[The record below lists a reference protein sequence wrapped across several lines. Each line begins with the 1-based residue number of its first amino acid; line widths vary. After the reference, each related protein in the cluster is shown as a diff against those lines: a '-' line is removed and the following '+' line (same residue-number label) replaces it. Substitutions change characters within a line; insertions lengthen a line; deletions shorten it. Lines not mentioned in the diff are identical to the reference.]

1 MSNKTTK
8 EEDED
13 FMIQCDA
20 PNCGKWYYAHEQS
33 PPITPQQASQ
43 YEKYH
48 CEECIPY
55 HGPST
60 FKTRRVGLRKRKR
73 INFVLLNDPGS
84 LDDGGNGSYNETLL
98 TSNAVSTNDGQEL
111 DFGSI
116 LNQRTNKNIFN
127 TENSF
132 LLQLNNNTEELNEEY
147 AMKFGFNRPILFDN
161 KSPSQLGLRL
171 PTSTT
176 TSVVQDDGN
185 TTTKPFT
192 YSNVAKLVGPYRRIQ
207 VIDTSTQLTTTYTLD
222 EWVNY
227 LNIPSNERERILNV
241 ITLEFSQTPLGELVN
256 EPQFARS
263 LDFVYMYWPICVDDL
278 KCVNGDD
285 RVVSDMDIN
294 CKEDIITGSVKR
306 LDESPPLPPQ
316 QLVEESNVMDDN
328 CKEDTTTTSNSSEAT
343 LNATDCVDNLE
354 DLAAATVATAIQ
366 ETKEQQDNEEEDIAQ
381 QQQDNEEDEDDI
393 AQQLE
398 DLNKEQPRV
407 AKYCLMSAAGSYTDF
422 HVDFGGTSVWYHVYH
437 GSKRFYFIEPTSK
450 NLKIYSKWAT
460 DKSIKYQFLPDI
472 IKASGGE
479 VYEVT
484 LKQGQTMFIASGWIH
499 AVYTPQDSLVFGGN
513 FVHEHSL
520 EMQLTI
526 YRLEK
531 QMKVGNQ
538 YKFPNYQKLMW
549 YVAFGFLRKIKSMG
563 GDDKEIQDDQYQQ
576 RQVQAI
582 CSTYP
587 PHILRGYLALAKE
600 LQRWS
605 SSREKRTIEQYP
617 ENMNVSKVASDLGSL
632 MKLCTGA
639 SQLKGKQQDTKPKAK
654 VATLPR
660 PTESSK
666 KIPTAVVSS
675 MAKETP
681 RQDGV
686 VQAARLEDRPE
697 LGPGWRV
704 NIVSRKVGKK
714 KNYFYVSPSGER
726 VRTLKQAK
734 DIAAKSMH

>member
-1 MSNKTTK
+1 MSNKNK
-8 EEDED
+8 EEDDQDVQDDD

-20 PNCGKWYYAHEQS
+20 PSCGKWYYAHDLS
-33 PPITPQQASQ
+33 PPITPQQASE

-55 HGPST
+55 HGPSI

-84 LDDGGNGSYNETLL
+84 LDDGGNGSNNETLL

-111 DFGSI
+111 DFCSI
-116 LNQRTNKNIFN
+116 LTQRTNKHIFN
-127 TENSF
+127 TDNTF
-132 LLQLNNNTEELNEEY
+132 LLKLNDTEELNEEY

-161 KSPSQLGLRL
+161 KSPSQLGLRV
-171 PTSTT
+171 PTTTT
-176 TSVVQDDGN
+176 TSSLVHDDGCSTN
-185 TTTKPFT
+185 KPFT

-256 EPQFARS
+256 EPSFARE
-263 LDFVYMYWPICVDDL
+263 LDFVYMYWPVCAEDL
-278 KCVNGDD
+278 KCVNDAG
-285 RVVSDMDIN
+285 VVSGDI
-294 CKEDIITGSVKR
+294 K
-306 LDESPPLPPQ
+306 
-316 QLVEESNVMDDN
+316 DDK
-328 CKEDTTTTSNSSEAT
+328 CKEDTTTISNSSVAS
-343 LNATDCVDNLE
+343 LNATHCVNS
-354 DLAAATVATAIQ
+354 LAAATVATATQ
-366 ETKEQQDNEEEDIAQ
+366 ETKHQQDNKEEDIAQ
-381 QQQDNEEDEDDI
+381 QQQQEEENDEEDI

-549 YVAFGFLRKIKSMG
+549 YVAFGFLRKIKNMG
-563 GDDKEIQDDQYQQ
+563 GDEEEVQDDQYQQQ

-605 SSREKRTIEQYP
+605 VSREKRTIEQYP
-617 ENMNVSKVASDLGSL
+617 ENMNVSKVASDLGNL
-632 MKLCTGA
+632 MKLCTTA
-639 SQLKGKQQDTKPKAK
+639 SQLKGEQQETKPKTKAAK
-654 VATLPR
+654 LLR
-660 PTESSK
+660 PTIEPSK
-666 KIPTAVVSS
+666 KISTGVVSS
-675 MAKETP
+675 TTKEITSK
-681 RQDGV
+681 
-686 VQAARLEDRPE
+686 DRPE

-704 NIVSRKVGKK
+704 NIVSRKVGTK
-714 KNYFYVSPSGER
+714 KNYSYISPSGES
-726 VRTLKQAK
+726 VRTLKEAK
-734 DIAAKSMH
+734 DIAAKSTH